1 MATEYCRDCRHYCD
15 TNSILGLCRRYPTYQ
30 NRSPQETCGEYKGK
44 AVAPFTPEPSG
55 DFLPNLDKLE
65 KANAEFV
72 RVLAKPKRM
81 GRPPKVKTEVA
92 DGN

>member
-44 AVAPFTPEPSG
+44 AVAELTPESSG
-55 DFLPNLDKLE
+55 DFLPTLEQATAAFDKEYAKL
-65 KANAEFV
+65 
-72 RVLAKPKRM
+72 KPKRM
-81 GRPPKVKTEVA
+81 GRPPKVKAEVTE
-92 DGN
+92 

>member
-44 AVAPFTPEPSG
+44 AVAELTPEPSG
-55 DFLPNLDKLE
+55 DFLPVE
-65 KANAEFV
+65 
-72 RVLAKPKRM
+72 KPKRM
-81 GRPPKVKTEVA
+81 GRPPKVTTTPVNFSGVITKKVEVA
-92 DGN
+92 E

>member
-44 AVAPFTPEPSG
+44 AVAELTPVHAG
-55 DFLPNLDKLE
+55 DFLPDPVK
-65 KANAEFV
+65 
-72 RVLAKPKRM
+72 KRM
-81 GRPPKVKTEVA
+81 GRPRKEAKEVTK
-92 DGN
+92 